1 MDTPLDIEVRQ
12 ALVARR
18 GQWPRIAEECGVSH
32 SWISQFV
39 RDKIPNPG
47 FKTLTRL
54 REHLAQPDAP
64 PVVDTRLQTTDQPAT
79 AAGV

>member
-1 MDTPLDIEVRQ
+1 MDNPLDIEVRQ
-12 ALVARR
+12 ALVQRR

-47 FKTLTRL
+47 FATLTKLHAYLTR
-54 REHLAQPDAP
+54 
-64 PVVDTRLQTTDQPAT
+64 PVTQQ
-79 AAGV
+79 AA

>member
-1 MDTPLDIEVRQ
+1 MDNPLDIEVRQ
-12 ALVARR
+12 ALVQRR
-18 GQWPRIAEECGVSH
+18 GQWPRIAEECDVSH

-54 REHLAQPDAP
+54 REYLGPPAPVDQASAEQP
-64 PVVDTRLQTTDQPAT
+64 TTQE
-79 AAGV
+79 G